1 METTERPGFDWLEVL
16 ISTLTVG
23 VVAFL
28 VLQIK
33 EVVDAGR
40 LDTRGTMVDALLV
53 SGGMLVLYVIQQFLK
68 RPRRS

>member
-1 METTERPGFDWLEVL
+1 METAERSGFDWLEVL

-33 EVVDAGR
+33 ELVDAGR

-68 RPRRS
+68 RPPRS